1 MAATQVD
8 ALKPP
13 PRSTTTAAVQVDA
26 PNPPPPLHVKVQ
38 ADVPRNT
45 ANSAVQ
51 TTPLGT
57 QYTSSQTLPHPGPIP
72 GPTHITSLPPSPPLN
87 WADDV
92 ALLPTLSPPIPSLP
106 NLPSQPPLVD
116 QPIVQASS
124 PEKLS
129 WADDVAASLPVFIPP
144 TVSVPRDLSCL
155 RSGKVH
161 PFGALRQR
169 DCRTHRQPRNPRK
182 SRNRNTFIFSDP
194 KSHFVPKN
202 IPSHPY
208 PISSISSFRTPTKLP
223 KPPPLNV
230 SPSHTSPSSRL
241 DWESDPRLFALSTAL
256 KALGWNRGVS

>member
-1 MAATQVD
+1 MSKFKLTYHVT
-8 ALKPP
+8 PP
-13 PRSTTTAAVQVDA
+13 TP
-26 PNPPPPLHVKVQ
+26 
-38 ADVPRNT
+38 
-45 ANSAVQ
+45 VQ

-72 GPTHITSLPPSPPLN
+72 GPTHITLLPPSPPLN

-129 WADDVAASLPVFIPP
+129 WADDVATSLPSLIPP
-144 TVSVPRDLSCL
+144 TVPRDLSCL
-155 RSGKVH
+155 RSEMIH

-169 DCRTHRQPRNPRK
+169 DRRTHRQPRK
-182 SRNRNTFIFSDP
+182 HRNRNTFIRFDP
-194 KSHFVPKN
+194 KSCSVP
-202 IPSHPY
+202 IP
-208 PISSISSFRTPTKLP
+208 PISSARIPRKPYISS
-223 KPPPLNV
+223 LNV
-230 SPSHTSPSSRL
+230 SPSHMSPPSCL